1 MSAIPQGS
9 GYKIGIRTV
18 SSEYKPDVYRGG
30 MVLHVKRMIRLS
42 LFIGALFVLSC
53 LFRQRIASAE
63 EATSLEE
70 EVASLQERVEA
81 LEKELESTKKKSQ
94 TWKNMYYSLK
104 AQYDALTGAEATAV
118 DAGGQEKAEVVRDAL
133 SIIGSGGYSRRE
145 VISQL
150 QEKGHSSED
159 AAFGADNCG
168 ADWKSQAAR
177 RGNSLLSSTTFSLD
191 GLISQLLLLGF
202 TQEEAEAGANMAYEN
217 QETTEE
223 ITASMENALR
233 EAQNV
238 LSGNDFY
245 SYSGMIQK
253 LRGAGYS
260 EEEATYAADNCGADW
275 KDQARRQ
282 ASFLL
287 LYQNMNHDELI
298 KALLAQGFTEEEAEY
313 GYNQN
318 GL

>member
-1 MSAIPQGS
+1 M
-9 GYKIGIRTV
+9 
-18 SSEYKPDVYRGG
+18 
-30 MVLHVKRMIRLS
+30 HVKRIIRFG
-42 LFIGALFVLSC
+42 LFIGALFVLPC
-53 LFRQRIASAE
+53 LFHPGAASAE
-63 EATSLEE
+63 EAVSLEE
-70 EVASLQERVEA
+70 EVASLQERVQA
-81 LEKELESTKKKSQ
+81 LEQELESTKKKSQ

-104 AQYDALTGAEATAV
+104 AQYDALTGAEAAAV
-118 DAGGQEKAEVVRDAL
+118 NAGGQEKAEVVRDAL
-133 SIIGSGGYSRRE
+133 SILGAGGYSRRE
-145 VISQL
+145 VVNQL
-150 QEKGHSSED
+150 MEKGHSSED

-168 ADWKSQAAR
+168 SDWKNQAAR
-177 RGNSLLSSTTFSLD
+177 RGEALLASTTFSLD

-202 TQEEAEAGANMAYEN
+202 TQEEAEAGAQMAYEN
-217 QETTEE
+217 QESSEE
-223 ITASMENALR
+223 TTASMENALR

-238 LSGNDFY
+238 LAGNDYY
-245 SYSGMIQK
+245 SYTGMIQK
-253 LRGAGYS
+253 LRSAGYS
-260 EEEATYAADNCGADW
+260 QEEATYAADNCGADW